1 MWSVAI
7 CGMTAVG
14 GEHGAAEP
22 WERARGLPSMAWR
35 SMVGVG
41 LGGALALLFTLWVLH
56 RRWRNAGVVDIGWT
70 LAIGMQA
77 IVAALLGTGDP
88 TRRAIIG
95 VIGGGWSLRLAT
107 HLIVRV
113 AGKPEDP
120 RYAELRGRW
129 GGNVDAKML
138 AFFLFQGVLAT
149 ALAGPFFVAAMDPAP
164 GLHPVFLGGI
174 VLSVIAVLGEGV
186 ADAQLRRFVADP
198 ANRGQVCRVGLWGWS
213 RHPNYF
219 FDWLSWCAFVL
230 LALPSPYG
238 WATVGSPL
246 LMLYF
251 LLKVTGIAATEAHAV
266 RSRGE
271 GYRRYQREVS
281 AFIPRPP
288 RRAP

>member
-1 MWSVAI
+1 V
-7 CGMTAVG
+7 
-14 GEHGAAEP
+14 AEP
-22 WERARGLPSMAWR
+22 WCRTGGLPSMDWIA
-35 SMVGVG
+35 MIGVG
-41 LGGALALLFTLWVLH
+41 LVGAVALLFTLWVLH

-88 TRRAIIG
+88 TRRGIIG

-113 AGKPEDP
+113 AGTPEDP

-149 ALAGPFFVAAMDPAP
+149 ALAAPFFVAAMDPAP
-164 GLHPVFLGGI
+164 MLDPLFLAG
-174 VLSVIAVLGEGV
+174 VALAVIAVVGESV

-198 ANRGQVCRVGLWGWS
+198 ASRGQVCRVGLWGWS

-230 LALPSPYG
+230 LALPSSFG
-238 WATVGSPL
+238 WATIGSPL

-266 RSRGE
+266 QSRGAA
-271 GYRRYQREVS
+271 YRLYQREVS
-281 AFIPRPP
+281 AFVPWPP
-288 RRAP
+288 RRGR